1 MTKEEIEAVFNLK
14 INFLDYYRLKCF
26 LKSYLTR
33 FNIQEFKCVKP
44 IYPSI
49 FKILKT
55 QNGCNTFY
63 QRLNKDHIFPEKRL
77 KLAQKLSLL
86 ITDNKWCMSKQI
98 CFRTIQDNT
107 IKWFQYKLIHG
118 ILGTRQFLKQEES
131 ARERALCQLTECF

>member
-1 MTKEEIEAVFNLK
+1 MFYPNWFSRGIVYPVDILKSAGNIKTKEEIEAVFNLK

-26 LKSYLTR
+26 LKSYLNQ

-55 QNGCNTFY
+55 QNGCKTFY
-63 QRLNKDHIFPEKRL
+63 QRLNKDRIFPEKRL

-86 ITDNKWCMSKQI
+86 ITDNKWCMSNQI
-98 CFRTIQDNT
+98 CFRTIQITLLNGFT
-107 IKWFQYKLIHG
+107 TSLSMEY
-118 ILGTRQFLKQEES
+118 
-131 ARERALCQLTECF
+131 